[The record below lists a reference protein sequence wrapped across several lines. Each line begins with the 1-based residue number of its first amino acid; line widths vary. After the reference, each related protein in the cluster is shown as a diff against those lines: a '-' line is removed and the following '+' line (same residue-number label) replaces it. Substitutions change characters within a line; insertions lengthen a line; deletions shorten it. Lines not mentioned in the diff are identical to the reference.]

1 LKNFGNWRAQLKRER
16 AGLPV
21 NIADEAVAGDVPG
34 GTSGAPPS
42 LIIERPVPGI
52 EIELIGGRRVRF
64 DREVDRETLK
74 RVVAA
79 LKAAA
84 P

>member
-1 LKNFGNWRAQLKRER
+1 MC
-16 AGLPV
+16 
-21 NIADEAVAGDVPG
+21 
-34 GTSGAPPS
+34 
-42 LIIERPVPGI
+42 PVPGI